1 MNSNITGM
9 AAVHPS
15 AHDVGIP
22 TTAPPSGVL
31 NSVPYD
37 TSLSQQQTPPHHHLH
52 QTPTQGHAPT
62 LQQQQSQQQRSVKRP
77 RPVKSCTECRKRK
90 LRCDRLCPCSQ
101 CQKSNRSCK
110 YAMDHDSA
118 NLSDGSDSELMEP
131 SRPTKRNCLPGMFTS
146 GTPLPNNESTYGSV
160 RNGETA
166 APSSLEELAMRMERL
181 EKHLMARSPA
191 ASEASTG
198 RLLAASSD
206 TIRGLTVKS
215 CALRTRFH
223 GQNSSRVL
231 LNLFDEAKDF
241 VANPQNHGG
250 VRDVMTNFRKF
261 HKALLDDYR
270 KSLSP
275 ITVFVDSMMPVQKRM
290 TDILPKKA
298 VCDRLVKSYVDTSET
313 IYRIL
318 HLPMFTEQYERYWEG
333 TLQSDCFL
341 PQLLAVLSVA
351 SRFETKS
358 KGLGNERAEGVHI
371 PTACAL
377 VRTWL
382 DSLRGK
388 QLVEF
393 GTLQVEV
400 LLLHAQRM
408 ITPRMQDSW
417 TSLGSTVRMA
427 MTMGLHRDPSEFEPR
442 IPIFQGEMRRR
453 LWFTILDMDLHI
465 SLSCNLPCLVRDGD
479 FTCRP
484 PRNLDDVDLYAE
496 MKELPPS
503 RPIDQVTDNQMQVY
517 AAMTLG
523 VRMKVAHLL
532 NRIDTIRDYQE
543 VLDVGTKLGRYL
555 DDINYIFP
563 RQGILSDAQK
573 SKQWRTRV
581 ILDMHVRRPL
591 LALYRP
597 FAIGAPDAPAQIS
610 RQYLSSS
617 MVIMK
622 YLDELDPM
630 LAHFQDIAEMYH
642 QVLKSDIIQAALSVC
657 FFIRAAVRPGSDST
671 GLGTQALRMSPDSTD
686 DYPTYNPD
694 HLILWSPPRLIGT
707 VEKTLDLLIRNI
719 SGRDTKDIVCLSTV
733 LQCVKSPDPKP
744 DEIIQAL
751 RMNLDHCLMAS
762 NMSLDN
768 IAAAT
773 PGTPSDGFQGDT
785 YIHPHMPFMYQRN
798 NVGIPAVGEFGSWIL
813 WEGWD

>member
-1 MNSNITGM
+1 M
-9 AAVHPS
+9 AAVHSS

-22 TTAPPSGVL
+22 TTAPPPGVL
-31 NSVPYD
+31 NSTPYD
-37 TSLSQQQTPPHHHLH
+37 TTLSQQQTPPHHHLH
-52 QTPTQGHAPT
+52 QTPTQGHAAT
-62 LQQQQSQQQRSVKRP
+62 LQQQQQSQQQRSVKRP

-101 CQKSNRSCK
+101 CQKSSRSCK
-110 YAMDHDSA
+110 YAIDHDSA

-146 GTPLPNNESTYGSV
+146 STPLPNNESTYGSV

-191 ASEASTG
+191 ASEASAG

-206 TIRGLTVKS
+206 TIRGLTVKEGAS
-215 CALRTRFH
+215 RTRYH

-241 VANPQNHGG
+241 VANHQNHGG
-250 VRDVMTNFRKF
+250 VREVMANFRKF

-275 ITVFVDSMMPVQKRM
+275 ITVFVDSMMPVRKRM
-290 TDILPKKA
+290 TDILPKKV
-298 VCDRLVKSYVDTSET
+298 VCDRLVKTYVDTSET

-333 TLQSDCFL
+333 TLQSDYFL

-382 DSLRGK
+382 DGLRGK

-393 GTLQVEV
+393 AVLQVEV

-417 TSLGSTVRMA
+417 TSLGSTVRMG

-442 IPIFQGEMRRR
+442 VPVFLGEMRRR
-453 LWFTILDMDLHI
+453 LWFTILDMDLHV
-465 SLSCNLPCLVRDGD
+465 SLASNLPCLVRDGD
-479 FTCRP
+479 YTCRP
-484 PRNLDDVDLYAE
+484 PRNLDDIELYAD

-503 RPIDQVTDNQMQVY
+503 RPIDQATDNQMQVY
-517 AAMTLG
+517 AATTIG

-543 VLDVGTKLGRYL
+543 VLDVGSKLCRYL

-563 RQGILSDAQK
+563 RQGILSDTQK

-642 QVLKSDIIQAALSVC
+642 QVLKNDIIQAAISVC
-657 FFIRAAVRPGSDST
+657 FFIRAAVRPASDST
-671 GLGTQALRMSPDSTD
+671 GLGTQALRMSPDSSD

-694 HLILWSPPRLIGT
+694 NLMLWSPPRLIST

-719 SGRDTKDIVCLSTV
+719 SGRDTKDIVCLSVV
-733 LQCVKSPDPKP
+733 LQCVKTPDPKP
-744 DEIIQAL
+744 DEIIQGL
-751 RMNLDHCLMAS
+751 RMNMDHCLMAS
-762 NMSLDN
+762 NMSLDS
-768 IAAAT
+768 IAAAP
-773 PGTPSDGFQGDT
+773 PGPPVDGFQGDT
-785 YIHPHMPFMYQRN
+785 YMNPHMPFMYQRN
-798 NVGIPAVGEFGSWIL
+798 NMGMPAAVSDFGSWIL